1 MPASAENSA
10 QPDPPDKIT
19 PEQVAHVAH
28 LARLELTP
36 EQQALFAEQ
45 LSSVLAYGREMN
57 ELDLTDVAPTSHP
70 LALSNV
76 LRDDVAGAH
85 SHRDEVLGE
94 APDSEADQ
102 FSVPPVLESNP

>member
-1 MPASAENSA
+1 MPVSSEDST
-10 QPDPPDKIT
+10 QPAAPDQIT

-45 LSSVLAYGREMN
+45 LSSVLAYGRDMN
-57 ELDLTDVAPTSHP
+57 ALDLTEVEPTSHP
-70 LALSNV
+70 LALRNV
-76 LRDDVAGAH
+76 LRDDVAGAP

-94 APDSEADQ
+94 APDSEAGQ